1 MDASEAVRNAQ
12 AVLRR
17 RRAAAWCAALA
28 ALLVAAAIA
37 LGAADAAFA
46 LGDRV
51 RLAVGWLWLAAAPAG
66 LAALVLRWRTLAPQ
80 GDAAVRAVEA
90 ACGDGQRTLAQA
102 LELAR
107 RSDPLAQTAAG
118 QLAGRLPLA
127 GLAARLPRSRA
138 PRWLLLA
145 VAGLAAIALT
155 WAIAPRLAATVFA
168 RWRDPLGDHP
178 PWSPTTLSWAAVPE
192 RVRARHAARVEVAAE
207 GRACAAPVLVVDD
220 AGRVARLAMFPV
232 GPQRWAAEV
241 ARVERPLLLWAEGGG
256 TRTHRHALAIDP
268 LPELV
273 SLDLRLDQPAYA
285 RLPPS
290 ERRLRQGEQAQL
302 DALPGA
308 TLRLVPTANRPLAA
322 VLLARDAGAWA
333 RLPLVAGA
341 AVLTPAPGLWRLRL
355 EAGDGAIGETEEPL
369 RLSPRTDQPPRA
381 DFAEPSRDAYAT
393 PDSIIAFR
401 AVGADDL
408 GLVAALRAREVNGLP
423 VPTAAAERP
432 TDRTWEW
439 RGVLDLT
446 KLGADPGDVIA
457 LSAAV
462 RDSDPAMQADG
473 QPGKP
478 SAVALRRVQVV
489 TWDEYNSFLLQRL
502 DGSALEQKYKPL
514 LGELAELQK
523 LREALKQ
530 SLPPGD
536 ELDRKLKELAARAE
550 ALAAKVAAMKRPK
563 PLFRIEPDLQDAIAE
578 AARDFAEGKRPSWD
592 AEALAKD
599 LAELTR
605 RARGADLARRLG
617 QLADAEQNTVERLLP
632 LGGHR
637 RPTDGDLLRLSE
649 LGQQE
654 ALLAQELG
662 AWRELA
668 RAWIE
673 RERLNLPRETAE
685 MERLLKM
692 LEDGGAQEL
701 KQRSA
706 AAARAGD
713 GREAH
718 RLASEARDRLLALLP
733 QVGRCGGSCAGGAC
747 LGMGWSGKFG
757 SDLGG
762 LGLAAGMWGLGGRG
776 SAGMGMWLGYGGDD
790 LGGSLPSASSDLYG
804 PENLGDLGGDHS
816 REGGDPIGAMAASG
830 SASGLG
836 RTVRQAG
843 SARGQGATRST
854 LGSEERRLVEAYFKS
869 LETP

>member
-12 AVLRR
+12 AVIRS

-28 ALLVAAAIA
+28 ALLVAAAIV
-37 LGAADAAFA
+37 LGAADAALA

-51 RLAVGWLWLAAAPAG
+51 RQAVGWLWLAAAPAG
-66 LAALVLRWRTLAPQ
+66 LAALALRWRGLAPQ

-107 RSDPLAQTAAG
+107 RSD
-118 QLAGRLPLA
+118 QLALAAASQLAARLPLD
-127 GLAARLPRSRA
+127 GVTARLPRSRA
-138 PRWLLLA
+138 PRWLVLTL
-145 VAGLAAIALT
+145 AGLAIIALT
-155 WAIAPRLAATVFA
+155 WAMAPRLAGIVFA
-168 RWRDPLGDHP
+168 RWSDPLGDHP
-178 PWSPTTLSWAAVPE
+178 PWSPTTLVWAGVPD

-207 GRACAAPVLVVDD
+207 GRACAAPVLVVRDD
-220 AGRVARLAMFPV
+220 GRESRLAMFPV

-290 ERRLRQGEQAQL
+290 ERRLRHGEQAQL
-302 DALPGA
+302 DALTGA
-308 TLRLVPTANRPLAA
+308 SLRLVPTANRPLAA
-322 VLLARDAGAWA
+322 VLLACDAGAWT
-333 RLPLVAGA
+333 RLPLVDGA
-341 AVLTPAPGLWRLRL
+341 AVLPARPGLWRLRL

-369 RLSPRTDQPPRA
+369 RLSPRADQAPRA

-393 PDSIIAFR
+393 PDSIVPFR
-401 AVGADDL
+401 AVGSDDL
-408 GLVAALRAREVNGLP
+408 GLSAALRAREVNGLP
-423 VPTAAAERP
+423 VPTAAAATP

-439 RGVLDLT
+439 RGALDLT
-446 KLGADPGDVIA
+446 RLGADPGDIIA
-457 LSAAV
+457 LSAVV
-462 RDSDPAMQADG
+462 RDSDPVVQADG
-473 QPGKP
+473 RPGKP

-502 DGSALEQKYKPL
+502 DGSALEMKYRPL
-514 LGELAELQK
+514 VGELAELQK
-523 LREALKQ
+523 LRDELKKTM
-530 SLPPGD
+530 PPGD
-536 ELDRKLKELAARAE
+536 ELDRKLKELEARAD
-550 ALAAKVAAMKRPK
+550 ALAAKVEAMKRPK
-563 PLFRIEPDLQDAIAE
+563 PLFRVEPDLQDAIAK
-578 AARDFAEGKRPSWD
+578 AAREFAEGKRPSWD
-592 AEALAKD
+592 AAALAKD

-654 ALLAQELG
+654 ELLAQELG
-662 AWRELA
+662 TWRELA

-673 RERLNLPRETAE
+673 RERGNLPRETAE

-692 LEDGGAQEL
+692 LEDSGAQEL

-718 RLASEARDRLLALLP
+718 RLASEARDRLLGLLP
-733 QVGRCGGSCAGGAC
+733 QIGRCGGACAGGAC
-747 LGMGWSGKFG
+747 MGMGWSDKFG
-757 SDLGG
+757 NDLGG

-776 SAGMGMWLGYGGDD
+776 SSGMGMWLGYGGDD

-804 PENLGDLGGDHS
+804 PENLGDLGGEHS
-816 REGGDPIGAMAASG
+816 RDGGDPIGAMAASG

-836 RTVRQAG
+836 RAVRKAG
-843 SARGQGATRST
+843 NARGSGATRST
-854 LGSEERRLVEAYFKS
+854 LGSEERRLVETYFKT
-869 LETP
+869 LEAP